1 MEKKP
6 SSRLQVAVSS
16 SLYEKIE
23 VYADVMGIGVPEA
36 ARHLMLRGLE
46 QVQMIM
52 SSKNSVDALNRMT
65 EVMDRGLDIE
75 AGVRRD
81 IGRKMKERKE
91 KKAVG
96 GLVTPPQNPK
106 NETKPESKNRNV
118 KDMFAND

>member
-1 MEKKP
+1 MKIKP

-46 QVQMIM
+46 QVQLIM

-75 AGVRRD
+75 AGLKRQVAE
-81 IGRKMKERKE
+81 KQKERKA
-91 KKAVG
+91 KKPVG
-96 GLVTPPQNPK
+96 GLVTPPQSLK
-106 NETKPESKNRNV
+106 NETKPEGKVRNV
-118 KDMFAND
+118 KDMFG

>member
-1 MEKKP
+1 MKKS

-91 KKAVG
+91 KKPVG
-96 GLVTPPQNPK
+96 VLVTPPQSLK
-106 NETKPESKNRNV
+106 NETKPEGKSKNV

>member
-75 AGVRRD
+75 AGLKRQ
-81 IGRKMKERKE
+81 IAAKQKERKA
-91 KKAVG
+91 KKPVG
-96 GLVTPPQNPK
+96 GLVTPPQSVKNGTNP
-106 NETKPESKNRNV
+106 NV
-118 KDMFAND
+118 EDIFK